1 MAMVDWLWILHPVLA
16 VVLIY
21 PLTGVVIRLA
31 MQTRSRRLKTAKP
44 PRPWGGITVISAVG

>member
-44 PRPWGGITVISAVG
+44 PPTTVPTPLASIG

>member
-44 PRPWGGITVISAVG
+44 PPDRGAGSQ